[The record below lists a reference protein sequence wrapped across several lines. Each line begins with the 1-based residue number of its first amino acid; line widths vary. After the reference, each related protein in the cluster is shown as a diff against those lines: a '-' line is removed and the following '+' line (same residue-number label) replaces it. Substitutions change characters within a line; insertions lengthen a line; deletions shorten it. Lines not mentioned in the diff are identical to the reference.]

1 MLKNKI
7 DEKLNEKKWYIVRMT
22 QESLNVAVIAALQ
35 MIKPEDRQLVEV
47 DYRNGIFDRDVVWY
61 LNMNPKQKI
70 AIKEACSDYIVA
82 FTEKDNPN
90 TKTVVWK

>member
-1 MLKNKI
+1 MLRNKI
-7 DEKLNEKKWYIVRMT
+7 DEKLNEKKWYIVRMK

-47 DYRNGIFDRDVVWY
+47 DYQHGKFNRDVIWY

-82 FTEKDNPN
+82 FTEKDIPN
-90 TKTVVWK
+90 VKAVVWK